1 MSVIEKYLP
10 DCDCFRDED
19 VRGEMVKTSVE
30 LGQALAAAMMEEMKK
45 SGICA
50 KAYQHVMD
58 DAVMG
63 MAVTIAVSG
72 TIIELGSEDAER
84 ETLRVLDGI
93 EARLV
98 EKIKVLYPSVREHI
112 AAGKLP
118 RLNGRGEK
126 VA

>member
-30 LGQALAAAMMEEMKK
+30 LGQALAHAMMEQMKNN
-45 SGICA
+45 GICA
-50 KAYQHVMD
+50 KAHQHVMD
-58 DAVMG
+58 DAILS
-63 MAVTIAVSG
+63 MAVNVALNG

-84 ETLRVLDGI
+84 ETLRVLNGI

-98 EKIKVLYPSVREHI
+98 EKTLVLYESVREHI
-112 AAGKLP
+112 AAGTLP
-118 RLNGRGEK
+118 RLNGRGET
-126 VA
+126 VN